1 MLAQSINLF
10 APARKESCAQFSTQ
24 LGAHFLR
31 FPFTSHQPQQ
41 LTLFQIEVGNL
52 SKESRTV
59 SSLIPISQE
68 QFQIF
73 RFCNKLLLMKNTMS
87 DDELHIPCSMD
98 FQIFNAMEEFLY
110 NVICLEPSIDFVF
123 RAEQSKNGRRLE
135 ESKQTEQG
143 SAPSTIEAKN
153 VEYFSDS
160 IGTGHLKF
168 PAKCRISVSD
178 FAVTCQISLRL
189 PSVRGADLYP
199 IICPEPSVIGPCSKT
214 EFRVKKKEYKKN
226 I

>member
-1 MLAQSINLF
+1 MGIAQLRIVLVQRKKRGKIKLDKHTIKKEIMLAQSINLF

-98 FQIFNAMEEFLY
+98 F
-110 NVICLEPSIDFVF
+110 
-123 RAEQSKNGRRLE
+123 
-135 ESKQTEQG
+135 
-143 SAPSTIEAKN
+143 
-153 VEYFSDS
+153 
-160 IGTGHLKF
+160 
-168 PAKCRISVSD
+168 
-178 FAVTCQISLRL
+178 
-189 PSVRGADLYP
+189 
-199 IICPEPSVIGPCSKT
+199 
-214 EFRVKKKEYKKN
+214 
-226 I
+226 